1 MAINAYTGL
10 MGSGKSYEVT
20 ASVVVTAVEKGRR
33 VVTNID
39 GISEEKIHDY
49 LAKKGKERGK
59 LGRVVHVTN
68 DVLNKPG
75 FFPDEHKPEQVTVVK
90 PGDLVCIDE
99 AWRHWGTGV
108 SISTEHMQFFR
119 MHRHYVDPET
129 KVACDV
135 ALMVQHIGD
144 LHRSIRSVVEMTAR
158 TTKIKT
164 LGMNRTYRVE
174 LYEGDKITKAS
185 RFEVFVKKYDKA
197 FFPLYNSYS
206 GGQGTEKAMDKRQ
219 NVLLNPRIWFIGGML
234 LAMLAACVY
243 YVQWYLHGRLKPQEA
258 ASAAEKTAG
267 GVQSSPAGSGPA
279 NGAQKANEG
288 VFRLV
293 GEVKLHGE
301 SWMLVADSEGR
312 VRLANP
318 AAFVGRGLTMVGTV
332 EGQRV
337 ATWTGTLKTQQ
348 QQSIVGGA
356 K

>member
-49 LAKKGKERGK
+49 LAKKGIERDK
-59 LGRVVHVTN
+59 LGRVVHVANTA
-68 DVLNKPG
+68 LEQPG
-75 FFPDEHKPEQVTVVK
+75 FFPDEHKPDQISVVQ

-99 AWRHWGTGV
+99 AWRFWGAGQ
-108 SISTEHMQFFR
+108 SISPEHMQFFR

-129 KVACDV
+129 KVSCDV
-135 ALMVQHIGD
+135 ALMVQSIGD

-174 LYEGDKITKAS
+174 LFEGDKITKAS
-185 RFEVFVKKYDKA
+185 RFEVFVKNYDKA
-197 FFPLYNSYS
+197 VFPLYNSYS

-219 NVLLNPRIWFIGGML
+219 NVLLNPRIWIIAVLL
-234 LAMLAACVY
+234 LAMLATCVY
-243 YVQWYLHGRLKPQEA
+243 YLQWYLRGRIKAPETTTATEKKPGQA
-258 ASAAEKTAG
+258 TTAPTGSAT
-267 GVQSSPAGSGPA
+267 SPNSAKSGDSP
-279 NGAQKANEG
+279 
-288 VFRLV
+288 FRLV
-293 GEVKLHGE
+293 GEVRLHGE
-301 SWMLVADSEGR
+301 AWVLVADEDGR

-337 ATWTGTLKTQQ
+337 AGWSGTIRRQQ
-348 QQSIVGGA
+348 QQSVVGGV